1 MQETREVDEFET
13 MLAEWDGAC
22 AVCRIAGEVEARH
35 ALEVCSRKGS
45 PGWVHVTEGIKAVH
59 EEMFT

>member
-1 MQETREVDEFET
+1 MQQVIQEACKVDEFEM

-22 AVCRIAGEVEARH
+22 AVCRIAGEAETKH

-45 PGWVHVTEGIKAVH
+45 LGWVYIT
-59 EEMFT
+59 